1 MQLDS
6 ARNLKSD
13 VASLFTAGVIPAGGA
28 EGYYD
33 LRAGGVRAF
42 DLRAHRRA
50 DVQRNQP
57 LVAIGITPSAGKRS
71 DFRLAVRVQR
81 RALEDSPALDEVT
94 RMARGEVDLRY
105 IGSVVKRETASP
117 ARARTRTAP
126 APPWYRRRNRPLLI
140 GSSVGHVDVTAGT
153 LGCFV
158 RATSGRGGVQFL
170 SNNHVLA
177 DENQGELGD
186 TIVQPG
192 VHDGGRVR
200 RDRVGRLRRFA
211 ALKIRRPN
219 LVDCA
224 VCELDE
230 GIEYEAVTLR
240 GGKDLEGLA
249 TDDELA
255 LAQTVGKLGRTT
267 GYTEGRITAFELDG
281 VTVRY
286 DVGLLTFDN
295 QVEIEGA
302 GERAFS
308 DGGDSGS
315 MVFTDDGR
323 RAGALLFAGSD
334 QGGTNGKGLTYANPL
349 GTVMEKLKIELV
361 TE

>member
-6 ARNLKSD
+6 ARSLKAD
-13 VASLFTAGVIPAGGA
+13 VTSLFTAGVIPTGQS
-28 EGYYD
+28 EGFYD
-33 LRAGGVRAF
+33 LRSGGVRPF

-57 LVAIGITPSAGKRS
+57 LVAVGITPNPDRHR
-71 DFRLAVRVQR
+71 DYRLAVRVQR
-81 RALEDSPALDEVT
+81 RAMEDSPALDDVA

-105 IGSVVKRETASP
+105 IGSVVKRDTP
-117 ARARTRTAP
+117 P
-126 APPWYRRRNRPLLI
+126 PPWYRRRGRPLLI

-158 RATSGRGGVQFL
+158 RAASGRGDVQFL

-192 VHDGGRVR
+192 VYDGGRAK

-211 ALKIRRPN
+211 ALKMRQPN

-224 VCELDE
+224 VCELDA

-240 GGKDLEGLA
+240 GGNDLAGLA

-255 LAQTVGKLGRTT
+255 EADAVGKVGRTT
-267 GYTEGRITAFELDG
+267 GFTRGRITAFELDG

-302 GERAFS
+302 SERAFS
-308 DGGDSGS
+308 DGGDSGA

-323 RAGALLFAGSD
+323 RAGALVFAGSD

-349 GTVMEKLKIELV
+349 GTVMERLKIELV
-361 TE
+361 TT